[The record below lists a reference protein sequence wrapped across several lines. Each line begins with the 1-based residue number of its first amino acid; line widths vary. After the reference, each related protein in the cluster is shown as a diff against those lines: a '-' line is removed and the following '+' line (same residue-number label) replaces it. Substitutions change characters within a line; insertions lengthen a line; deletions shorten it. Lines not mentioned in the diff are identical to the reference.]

1 MNECANCQTTSEMPV
16 MAPIVRGEQW
26 VKIPSKRPKARF
38 YYYAANHLCD
48 ATKSR
53 KFETN

>member
-1 MNECANCQTTSEMPV
+1 MRKLPNYFGNAGYSAHRERRTV
-16 MAPIVRGEQW
+16 GEN
-26 VKIPSKRPKARF
+26 PSKRPKARF

-53 KFETN
+53 KFESN